1 GGAADPDAGVHGAEP
16 AAGDPRR
23 GRPRRALYLD
33 DRPCQRR
40 RDRHHRRAVR
50 RDKGVPGRLLPD
62 RSRQHR
68 RRDRV
73 RLEDPGRP
81 DRRRDRSEAGGR
93 ALNELERVFR
103 AEWWRVLA
111 SLISVLGDFD
121 LAEDALQDAVTT
133 ALERWPV
140 EGVPE

>member
-1 GGAADPDAGVHGAEP
+1 
-16 AAGDPRR
+16 
-23 GRPRRALYLD
+23 
-33 DRPCQRR
+33 
-40 RDRHHRRAVR
+40 
-50 RDKGVPGRLLPD
+50 
-62 RSRQHR
+62 

-93 ALNELERVFR
+93 ALNERERVAR
-103 AEWWRVLA
+103 AVWWDVRA
-111 SLISVLGDFD
+111 ILISVLGDFD

-140 EGVPE
+140 EGVPERPGAWLTTTAPDRAIRRTRRARTLQRKSEL